1 MRIGLIRAG
10 ACVCMAISTRNPTFA
25 VQVGRLGQWLLHRD
39 IYPSLA
45 YGPTGQQNQARN
57 LTSESYVVQQA
68 NQNVTFDRVD
78 NHVAP
83 SGLNG
88 GLIAAAG
95 GAQHLTYPGEATSE
109 GDFDAFI
116 QIQNTTSPSSGY
128 LLPGNGTDSIQ
139 ALNIYATGTNSGNA
153 SAYFVPTADI
163 LRMTKIWSPSVGIL
177 NSFALPYT
185 SWMNMPTVYANR
197 LRSHPRL
204 PLPLPNHHPEQ
215 VTANYMDFIYAIY
228 PLGSF
233 DIRPLNS
240 SDVSATLSIRKFLL
254 QKILE
259 TYPKRKFVLIA
270 DTSNSDV
277 TKDYPEMATDFPGQ
291 VQCIFLRNTSS
302 TDPTDEFP
310 YDTKRLQESEPE
322 HVYVLQCPG

>member
-1 MRIGLIRAG
+1 LDDLTNGFSIGTSIQAL
-10 ACVCMAISTRNPTFA
+10 
-25 VQVGRLGQWLLHRD
+25 
-39 IYPSLA
+39 
-45 YGPTGQQNQARN
+45 PTGQQNQARN

-68 NQNVTFDRVD
+68 NQNDTFDRVD
-78 NHVAP
+78 NHIAP

-116 QIQNTTSPSSGY
+116 QIQNTTSPSGGY

-163 LRMTKIWSPSVGIL
+163 LRVTKIWSPSVGIL
-177 NSFALPYT
+177 KSFALPYT

-204 PLPLPNHHPEQ
+204 PLPLPNHHPRASNRQ
-215 VTANYMDFIYAIY
+215 LHGLHLRHL
-228 PLGSF
+228 PL
-233 DIRPLNS
+233 RLLRHPAPELQRRLRHPLNPE
-240 SDVSATLSIRKFLL
+240 IPPPE
-254 QKILE
+254 ILE

-270 DTSNSDV
+270 DTSNSAV
-277 TKDYPEMATDFPGQ
+277 TKDYPEMATYFPGQ

>member
-1 MRIGLIRAG
+1 
-10 ACVCMAISTRNPTFA
+10 
-25 VQVGRLGQWLLHRD
+25 
-39 IYPSLA
+39 
-45 YGPTGQQNQARN
+45 
-57 LTSESYVVQQA
+57 
-68 NQNVTFDRVD
+68 
-78 NHVAP
+78 
-83 SGLNG
+83 
-88 GLIAAAG
+88 
-95 GAQHLTYPGEATSE
+95 
-109 GDFDAFI
+109 
-116 QIQNTTSPSSGY
+116 
-128 LLPGNGTDSIQ
+128 
-139 ALNIYATGTNSGNA
+139 
-153 SAYFVPTADI
+153 
-163 LRMTKIWSPSVGIL
+163 
-177 NSFALPYT
+177 
-185 SWMNMPTVYANR
+185 
-197 LRSHPRL
+197 
-204 PLPLPNHHPEQ
+204 
-215 VTANYMDFIYAIY
+215 MDFIYTIY